1 MRKAAAAVLLKDRI
15 GDSFEGLITGAK
27 DNGTY
32 VRLITPRRKAVLSVV
47 KGDYT

>member
-27 DNGTY
+27 DHGTY
-32 VRLITPRRKAVLSVV
+32 VRLDLPPSGRQ
-47 KGDYT
+47 DCPW